1 MDNGPAR
8 KEKMAQKL
16 QEAGDLSGD
25 MFEISTIR
33 REVMIS
39 MVMGTTGLP
48 RYRENR
54 EFGKSIFPGRENTGK
69 FTKNI

>member
-8 KEKMAQKL
+8 KEQTAQKL

-33 REVMIS
+33 REVI
-39 MVMGTTGLP
+39 VL
-48 RYRENR
+48 N
-54 EFGKSIFPGRENTGK
+54 
-69 FTKNI
+69 